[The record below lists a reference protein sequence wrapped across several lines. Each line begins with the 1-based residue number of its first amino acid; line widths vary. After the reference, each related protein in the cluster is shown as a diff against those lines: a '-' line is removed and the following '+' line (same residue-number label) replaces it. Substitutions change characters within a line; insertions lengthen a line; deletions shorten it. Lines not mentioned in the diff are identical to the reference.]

1 MLHTTLTPLLPT
13 NKDKTK
19 DKPLKGVLCKSL
31 VKAYFPMLCVRQPVP
46 EGAFRAVD
54 SKLLH

>member
-1 MLHTTLTPLLPT
+1 MKLGLFKLL
-13 NKDKTK
+13 
-19 DKPLKGVLCKSL
+19 LRAYVAVLS
-31 VKAYFPMLCVRQPVP
+31 VRQPVP